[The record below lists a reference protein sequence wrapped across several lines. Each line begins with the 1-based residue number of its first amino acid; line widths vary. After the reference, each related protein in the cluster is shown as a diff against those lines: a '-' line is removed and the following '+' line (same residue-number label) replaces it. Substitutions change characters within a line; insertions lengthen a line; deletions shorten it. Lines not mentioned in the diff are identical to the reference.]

1 MLASPSN
8 AATQA
13 KRVALQ
19 AKPTWTVCYDISLAR
34 GMDHEYEEWQ
44 QFIFDCLDGRVPLS
58 PDDAASHGGR
68 PPAASNGVD

>member
-1 MLASPSN
+1 
-8 AATQA
+8 
-13 KRVALQ
+13 
-19 AKPTWTVCYDISLAR
+19 
-34 GMDHEYEEWQ
+34 MDHEYEEWQ